1 MLKKILLERLIRER
15 VIFKVSLYVYDNW
28 KCLLWDKIY
37 FDIRF
42 EKKCNKWIIKLV
54 LIYFFFIKVYSDF
67 VGVVIRGVMVVI
79 DGNVMVINF
88 GEDVKW
94 VCI

>member
-1 MLKKILLERLIRER
+1 MFLIIEN
-15 VIFKVSLYVYDNW
+15 VYYGI
-28 KCLLWDKIY
+28 KFY

>member
-1 MLKKILLERLIRER
+1 M
-15 VIFKVSLYVYDNW
+15 FK
-28 KCLLWDKIY
+28 C
-37 FDIRF
+37 
-42 EKKCNKWIIKLV
+42 IIKLV

-79 DGNVMVINF
+79 DGNVMVINL

-94 VCI
+94 VCIYKKSDIEILILLVILLKFLKFKGYIRRYNY

>member
-1 MLKKILLERLIRER
+1 M
-15 VIFKVSLYVYDNW
+15 FK
-28 KCLLWDKIY
+28 C
-37 FDIRF
+37 
-42 EKKCNKWIIKLV
+42 IIKLV

-79 DGNVMVINF
+79 DGNVMVINL

-94 VCI
+94 VCIYKKSDIEILIWLVILLKFLKFKGYIRRYNY

>member
-1 MLKKILLERLIRER
+1 MK
-15 VIFKVSLYVYDNW
+15 
-28 KCLLWDKIY
+28 KCL
-37 FDIRF
+37 
-42 EKKCNKWIIKLV
+42 IKLV

-79 DGNVMVINF
+79 DGNVMVINL

-94 VCI
+94 VCIYKKSDIEILIWLVILLKFLKFKGYIRRYNY

>member
-1 MLKKILLERLIRER
+1 M
-15 VIFKVSLYVYDNW
+15 FK
-28 KCLLWDKIY
+28 C
-37 FDIRF
+37 
-42 EKKCNKWIIKLV
+42 IIKLI

-79 DGNVMVINF
+79 DGNVMVINL

-94 VCI
+94 VCIYKKSDIEILIWLVILLKFLKFKGYIRRYNY

>member
-1 MLKKILLERLIRER
+1 M
-15 VIFKVSLYVYDNW
+15 FK
-28 KCLLWDKIY
+28 C
-37 FDIRF
+37 
-42 EKKCNKWIIKLV
+42 IIKLV

-79 DGNVMVINF
+79 DGNVMVINL

-94 VCI
+94 VCIYKKSDIEILIWLVILLKFLKFKGYIRIN